1 MSNTAHPS
9 EAHDSNSTNVGNP
22 ANNAASTH
30 ASSPAPVASAGAEP
44 VVEIRGISKVFGK
57 LHALDNF
64 TMTIHAGETYGL
76 IGPNGSGKT
85 TLIRTIVGLTKP
97 TSGEVRILGQK
108 MPSSAIAKDVGYM
121 TQSSALYNE
130 LTIRENLNFFGTI
143 YGLHGQRLKQ
153 RVDEVLETVDLADRA
168 SSIVETLSGG
178 MKQRL
183 SLATA
188 MIHEP
193 RLMLLDEPTV
203 GIDPELR
210 LSFWEHFARL
220 NTKGVTIIV
229 STHHLDE
236 ASRCHRLG
244 LMRFGVLLA
253 EDRPSELTRL
263 SGKATMEEAFLYYAT
278 RHKGE
283 TEPS

>member
-1 MSNTAHPS
+1 MSSS
-9 EAHDSNSTNVGNP
+9 EHTSDAHDTTG
-22 ANNAASTH
+22 ANLG
-30 ASSPAPVASAGAEP
+30 ASSTPAATSAATESSASEP
-44 VVEIRGISKVFGK
+44 VIEIRGVSKVFGK
-57 LHALDNF
+57 LRALDNF
-64 TMTIHAGETYGL
+64 TITINAGETYGL

-85 TLIRTIVGLTKP
+85 TLIRAIVGLTKP
-97 TSGEVRILGQK
+97 TSGEVYILGQK
-108 MPSSAIAKDVGYM
+108 MPSRTVAKDIGYM
-121 TQSSALYNE
+121 TQSSALYTE

-143 YGLHGQRLKQ
+143 YGLRGQRLKQ
-153 RVDEVLETVDLADRA
+153 CVEEVLETVDLADRA

-188 MIHEP
+188 MIHQP

-210 LSFWEHFARL
+210 LYFWDHFARL
-220 NTKGVTIIV
+220 NAKGVTIVV

-244 LMRFGVLLA
+244 LMRFGALLA
-253 EDRPSELTRL
+253 QNKPSELTRL
-263 SGKATMEEAFLYYAT
+263 SGKPTMEEAFLYYAT
-278 RHKGE
+278 RHKGKA
-283 TEPS
+283 

>member
-1 MSNTAHPS
+1 MSSTAHPS
-9 EAHDSNSTNVGNP
+9 DAHHADGVNNTTSTP
-22 ANNAASTH
+22 ATSSALAGTAS
-30 ASSPAPVASAGAEP
+30 GEP
-44 VVEIRGISKVFGK
+44 VVEIRSVSKVFGK
-57 LHALDNF
+57 LRALDNF
-64 TMTIHAGETYGL
+64 TMTINAGETYGL

-85 TLIRTIVGLTKP
+85 TLIRAIVGLSKP
-97 TSGEVRILGQK
+97 TSGEVRILGHK
-108 MPSSAIAKDVGYM
+108 MPSGAVAKDIGYM
-121 TQSSALYNE
+121 TQSSALYTE

-153 RVDEVLETVDLADRA
+153 RVDEVLETVDLADRGT
-168 SSIVETLSGG
+168 SIVETLSGG
-178 MKQRL
+178 MKQRV

-220 NTKGVTIIV
+220 NAKGVTIIV

-253 EDRPSELTRL
+253 EDKPSELTRL
-263 SGKATMEEAFLYYAT
+263 SGKPTMEEAFLYYAT
-278 RHKGE
+278 RHKGQE
-283 TEPS
+283 